1 MIISME
7 IKSSIY
13 TICFGLIFSSILI
26 GCNLCEPKNDL
37 SLIKKDRLTE
47 VDQSKIKRV
56 GMVIKIKEDK
66 IEEYLKLHSDSVGG
80 VRDLLKKYNLRN
92 FSIFMTQLD
101 DGNFYEFGHYEYWGS
116 NYKKDMEELSKEPRN
131 IEWLEICDPMQ
142 IPLKGESSWKEM
154 ELIYFNN

>member
-1 MIISME
+1 ME

-37 SLIKKDRLTE
+37 SLIKKDRLNE

>member
-1 MIISME
+1 ME

-13 TICFGLIFSSILI
+13 SICFGLILSSIWI
-26 GCNLCEPKNDL
+26 GCNLGEPKNDL
-37 SLIKKDRLTE
+37 SLIQKDRLTE

-101 DGNFYEFGHYEYWGS
+101 DGNFYEFGYYEYWGL
-116 NYKKDMEELSKEPRN
+116 NYKKEMEELSKEPRN

>member
-7 IKSSIY
+7 IKISIY
-13 TICFGLIFSSILI
+13 TICFALIFSLILI
-26 GCNLCEPKNDL
+26 GCNLGEPKNDL
-37 SLIKKDRLTE
+37 SLIQKNRLTE
-47 VDQSKIKRV
+47 IDQSKIKRV
-56 GMVIKIKEDK
+56 GMVIK
-66 IEEYLKLHSDSVGG
+66 EYLKLHSDSVGG
-80 VRDLLKKYNLRN
+80 VRDLLKKYHLRN

-101 DGNFYEFGHYEYWGS
+101 DGNFYEFGYYEYWGS
-116 NYKKDMEELSKEPRN
+116 NYKKDMEELSNEPRN